1 MSSTAAQRRVA
12 QVLGSGESPISPQ
25 GTCSARE
32 GGDSVY
38 GLVPANIASTLSVD
52 AGTELV
58 IGYHAASNTV
68 LLTPRHQVAEDHWAA
83 AQVFD

>member
-32 GGDSVY
+32 GGESVY
-38 GLVPANIASTLSVD
+38 GLVPSNIASTLSVD
-52 AGTELV
+52 VGTELV
-58 IGYHAASNTV
+58 VGYHAASNTV
-68 LLTPRHQVAEDHWAA
+68 LLTPRHKVTSDHWGAD
-83 AQVFD
+83 QVLD